1 MRQRAERTFVI
12 LTPGVRENTDI
23 YLTRR
28 TMETF
33 YFFVPGNFN
42 SSNSTEF
49 TELAI
54 PVPTKTGSQLNHVS
68 VLSPEQN
75 VCIFFKYVSN

>member
-1 MRQRAERTFVI
+1 MYICDT
-12 LTPGVRENTDI
+12 NTWSQGKYR
-23 YLTRR
+23 YL
-28 TMETF
+28 F
-33 YFFVPGNFN
+33 NKKDYGNIFFFFVPGNFN

-49 TELAI
+49 MELAI
-54 PVPTKTGSQLNHVS
+54 PVPTKTGSQLNPVS